1 MAVDVKEK
9 EKIEESNPITKNA
22 EAGDKAPKTLTDPTP
37 GQSGS
42 ADDLGG
48 PVVVPDDPKSI
59 GKKAAAAAKFEGDKS
74 IKAKP
79 SKASGKV
86 AEEVEET
93 EEITVDVSQDVN
105 ALLQGEELSEEFQ
118 KKAATIFEAAVKAKV
133 VEQVEKFESDYEE
146 KLAKEVES
154 VKESMEARVDAHLD
168 YVAEQWV
175 KENHLAIDSGLR
187 NEITEE
193 FITGLRNLFSEN
205 YIDIPDDKYDVLEGM
220 TEQIDEMEG
229 KLNEQIEKNVELNKA
244 LGQYIKNGIVSEVSE
259 GLAQT
264 QKEKF
269 NSLVESVEFESEESY
284 REKVGT
290 LKESYFPKKPVTQS
304 EDLAEEQKED
314 QPLNGPMSAYA
325 AAIDRWK

>member
-9 EKIEESNPITKNA
+9 ETIEESNPITANA
-22 EAGDKAPKTLTDPTP
+22 EAGDKAPKKLTDPTP

-133 VEQVEKFESDYEE
+133 VEQVEKFESDYDE

-193 FITGLRNLFSEN
+193 FITGLKNLFAEN

-244 LGQYIKNGIVSEVSE
+244 LGQYIKNGIVGEVSE

-284 REKVGT
+284 REKLGT

>member
-1 MAVDVKEK
+1 M
-9 EKIEESNPITKNA
+9 
-22 EAGDKAPKTLTDPTP
+22 
-37 GQSGS
+37 
-42 ADDLGG
+42 
-48 PVVVPDDPKSI
+48 VPDDPKSI
-59 GKKAAAAAKFEGDKS
+59 GKAAAAKQAHEGDKS

-86 AEEVEET
+86 AEEVKEEEKEVV
-93 EEITVDVSQDVN
+93 EEIQVDVSQDVN
-105 ALLQGEELSEEFQ
+105 ALLQGEELPEEFQ

-133 VEQVEKFESDYEE
+133 VEQVEKFEGVYEE
-146 KLAKEVES
+146 KLQKETDS
-154 VKESMEARVDAHLD
+154 LKESMEARIDAHLD

-175 KENHLAIDSGLR
+175 KENQLAIDSGLR

-193 FITGLRNLFSEN
+193 FITGLKNLFSEN

-220 TEQIDEMEG
+220 TEQIDEMET
-229 KLNEQIEKNVELNKA
+229 KLNEQIEKNVELNKE
-244 LGQYIKNGIVSEVSE
+244 LGSYIKNGIVVEVSE

-284 REKVGT
+284 REKLGT
-290 LKESYFPKKPVTQS
+290 LKESYFPRTPITQS

-314 QPLNGPMSAYA
+314 QPLNGPMSAYS

>member
-9 EKIEESNPITKNA
+9 ETIEVSNPITANA
-22 EAGDKAPKTLTDPTP
+22 EAGDKAPKKLTDPTP

-193 FITGLRNLFSEN
+193 FITGLKNLFSEN

-244 LGQYIKNGIVSEVSE
+244 LGQYIKNGIVGEVSE

>member
-9 EKIEESNPITKNA
+9 ETIEESNPITANA
-22 EAGDKAPKTLTDPTP
+22 EAGDKAPKKLTDPTP

-187 NEITEE
+187 IEIT
-193 FITGLRNLFSEN
+193 
-205 YIDIPDDKYDVLEGM
+205 D
-220 TEQIDEMEG
+220 
-229 KLNEQIEKNVELNKA
+229 
-244 LGQYIKNGIVSEVSE
+244 
-259 GLAQT
+259 
-264 QKEKF
+264 
-269 NSLVESVEFESEESY
+269 
-284 REKVGT
+284 
-290 LKESYFPKKPVTQS
+290 
-304 EDLAEEQKED
+304 
-314 QPLNGPMSAYA
+314 
-325 AAIDRWK
+325 